1 MSKKVY
7 NQVVNVVQM
16 MMTSFFFSF
25 PAKQAKPLPTK
36 HTLDCFVANLREY
49 LWYIFPPLLISL
61 TTMVVEFAVEFYY
74 NLQYN
79 TMEQWER

>member
-16 MMTSFFFSF
+16 MMMTSFFLSF
-25 PAKQAKPLPTK
+25 PAKQAKPLPSK

-61 TTMVVEFAVEFYY
+61 TTMVVEFEVWV
-74 NLQYN
+74 
-79 TMEQWER
+79 TMTILF

>member
-25 PAKQAKPLPTK
+25 LAKQAKPLPTK

-49 LWYIFPPLLISL
+49 LWYIFPSPLISL
-61 TTMVVEFAVEFYY
+61 TTMVVEFAGWV
-74 NLQYN
+74 
-79 TMEQWER
+79 TMTILF